1 MPLSDL
7 LPQIWAMRPESLRK
21 AMVEASTIK
30 SFGDEQAWSAPRSA
44 AEAVSGERRP
54 YRVENGLAVIPI
66 QGSLIKEFHYPPFWT
81 SYVVVRFKLETAL
94 ADPEVRAILLDIDS
108 PGGSV
113 AGFLDLAEAVYAA
126 RSRKPVYAWTDG
138 MACSAAYGIAAAAT
152 NFAASPTAEVG
163 SVGVVWVH
171 TEWTKYD
178 ERMGLTVTV
187 LRAGEFKALGNEY
200 EALDA
205 KAREVHQATL
215 DGMYELFRGLVAK
228 CRGVSE
234 KKFEDWA
241 EGKVF
246 LADEAVSVGLL
257 DRACAKDEYLESI
270 KLEVSMKV
278 SDLRDQFPEA
288 VKAIEDEAAKKVSEQ
303 SEKAVAESK
312 GVVVELAGV
321 LFGEEAKGKLQAAVE
336 ANLTPDQATKLG
348 LAGQVG
354 GQDQGGQD
362 KSADILAALQ
372 SGDPSGVKSGTGA
385 AKPGANPLMK
395 AVKQMAGAKE

>member
-7 LPQIWAMRPESLRK
+7 LPPYWAMRPESLRK
-21 AMVEASTIK
+21 AMTEASTIK
-30 SFGDEQAWSAPRSA
+30 SFGDVQAGPASKG
-44 AEAVSGERRP
+44 AEAAPGERRP
-54 YRVENGLAVIPI
+54 YRVDNGLAVIPI

-138 MACSAAYGIAAAAT
+138 MACSAAYGIAAAAKG
-152 NFAASPTAEVG
+152 FAASPTAEVG

-178 ERMGLTVTV
+178 ERVGLTVNV
-187 LRAGEFKALGNEY
+187 LRAGEFKALGNEW
-200 EALDA
+200 EALDE

-215 DGMYELFRGLVAK
+215 DGMYELFRGFVAK
-228 CRGVSE
+228 SRGVSAE
-234 KKFEDWA
+234 KFEDWA

-246 LADEAVSVGLL
+246 LAGDAVSVGLL

-270 KLEVSMKV
+270 KLEVNMKV
-278 SDLRDQFPEA
+278 SDLRTQFPEA
-288 VKAIEDEAAKKVSEQ
+288 VKALEDEVAKNASEQ
-303 SEKAVAESK
+303 SGKAVAEGK
-312 GVVVELAGV
+312 GMVVELAGV
-321 LFGEEAKGKLQAAVE
+321 LFGEEAKNKLGAVVE
-336 ANLTPDQATKLG
+336 ANLTAEQAAKLG
-348 LAGQVG
+348 LAGAQAPA
-354 GQDQGGQD
+354 GQD

-372 SGDPSGVKSGTGA
+372 QGDPTGVKPGSGA

-395 AVKQMAGAKE
+395 AVKQMAGDKE